1 MFRELLRIKQKISD
15 KECLEI
21 LLKEKR
27 GVLSLQGEDGY
38 PYAIP
43 LDYYYDEESGKIFFH
58 CGKTGYK
65 LDCLAKSDKICFT
78 VVEEGVREEGNWWLT
93 VRSLVIFG
101 RAEII
106 KEDKTIREISE
117 KLSRKF
123 TSDDEYISRE
133 IEKYAPA
140 TFLLALTP
148 EHICGKR
155 VREK

>member
-1 MFRELLRIKQKISD
+1 MFRKLSRIKQKLD
-15 KECLEI
+15 KEECLE
-21 LLKEKR
+21 LLRKEKR
-27 GVLSLQGEDGY
+27 GVLALQGDDGY

-65 LDCLAKSDKICFT
+65 LDCIARSDKACFT
-78 VVEEGVREEGNWWLT
+78 VTEEGVRDGDEWWLT

-101 RAEII
+101 RAEIL

-123 TSDDEYISRE
+123 TSDSEYIARE

-140 TFLLALTP
+140 TFLIALTP
-148 EHICGKR
+148 EDVCGKR